1 MMESKSGRREF
12 LAGLAAIMAPGAA
25 LLGADEQVIPFL
37 DSKPFNPEKPNMPW
51 DQLTSWIS
59 PDEHFFS
66 VGHYGTPEVDLANWK
81 LEVGGLV
88 DKPRSFSLEE
98 LKARPAKE
106 HTATLECSGN
116 GPAGGLIANARWKGT
131 PLAPI
136 LKECGAKAGAIEVVF
151 FAADHGVE
159 KIRGGEYPQHFAR
172 SLSLQDATRANVLL
186 GYQMN
191 GQPLDK
197 KHGAPLR
204 LIVPGWYGIAWVK
217 WMDRIELH
225 DRRFLS
231 RFMGRD
237 YVTIRGEKRGEQVV
251 WRETSVGK
259 MNLKSV
265 VARVTRRPAGA
276 LHVTGAAWSDG
287 TPIRSVEVKIDDEAW
302 RPAQLTP
309 NREHPNAWT
318 FWNFEWADAKP
329 GEHTLSSRAKDAEG
343 RVQPAPDDPFIT
355 MKKTYWEANQQAV
368 RKIRIE
374 A

>member
-1 MMESKSGRREF
+1 MESKFGRREF
-12 LAGLAAIMAPGAA
+12 LGGLAAMLGPGA
-25 LLGADEQVIPFL
+25 LRGADDQVIPFL

-59 PDEHFFS
+59 PGEHIFS
-66 VGHYGTPEVDLANWK
+66 VAHYGTPEVDIANWK

-88 DKPRSFSLEE
+88 DKPRSFSLED
-98 LKARPAKE
+98 LKARPARE
-106 HTATLECSGN
+106 HTATIECSGN

-131 PLAPI
+131 PLAPL
-136 LKECGAKAGAIEVVF
+136 LKECGVKPEAIEVVF

-172 SLSLQDATRANVLL
+172 SLSLKDATGAKVML
-186 GYQMN
+186 GYEMN
-191 GQPLDK
+191 GQPLEK

-217 WMDRIELH
+217 WMNRIELH

-237 YVTIRGEKRGEQVV
+237 YVTIRGEKRGEEVV

-265 VARVTRRPAGA
+265 VARVTRGPAGA

-287 TPIRSVEVKIDDEAW
+287 TPIQSVEVKVDEGAW
-302 RPAQLTP
+302 RPAQLIP
-309 NREHPNAWT
+309 NRDHPHAWT
-318 FWNFEWADAKP
+318 FWSLEWTDARP
-329 GEHTLSSRAKDAEG
+329 GEHTLSSRATDAHG

-374 A
+374 G

>member
-1 MMESKSGRREF
+1 MELKSGRREF
-12 LAGLAAIMAPGAA
+12 LSGLAALLAPGTV
-25 LLGADEQVIPFL
+25 LWGADEQVIPFL

-51 DQLTSWIS
+51 DQLTSWVS
-59 PDEHFFS
+59 PAEHFLS
-66 VGHYGTPEVDLANWK
+66 VAHYGMPEVDPANWK

-88 DKPRSFSLEE
+88 DRPRSFSLEE
-98 LKARPAKE
+98 LKTRPAKE

-131 PLAPI
+131 PLAPL
-136 LKECGAKAGAIEVVF
+136 LKECGVKAAAIEVVC
-151 FAADHGVE
+151 FAADQGVE

-172 SLSLQDATRANVLL
+172 SLSLQDAGRVGVLL

-217 WMDRIELH
+217 WMNRIELH

-237 YVTIRGEKRGEQVV
+237 YVTIRGEKRGDDVV
-251 WRETSVGK
+251 WRATSVGK

-265 VARVTRRPAGA
+265 VARVTRRLASA

-287 TPIRSVEVKIDDEAW
+287 TPIRSVEVKIDDETW
-302 RPAQLTP
+302 GPAQLIP
-309 NREHPNAWT
+309 NH
-318 FWNFEWADAKP
+318 D
-329 GEHTLSSRAKDAEG
+329 
-343 RVQPAPDDPFIT
+343 
-355 MKKTYWEANQQAV
+355 
-368 RKIRIE
+368 
-374 A
+374 

>member
-1 MMESKSGRREF
+1 MYPKLGRREF
-12 LAGLAAIMAPGAA
+12 LSGVAAMLGPGAA
-25 LLGADEQVIPFL
+25 LWSADEQVIPFL

-51 DQLTSWIS
+51 DQLTSWVS
-59 PDEHFFS
+59 PDEHIFAVS
-66 VGHYGTPEVDLANWK
+66 HYGIPEVDIANWK
-81 LEVGGLV
+81 LDVGGLV
-88 DKPRSFSLEE
+88 DKPRSLSLDEI
-98 LKARPAKE
+98 KARPAKE
-106 HTATLECSGN
+106 YTATIECSGN
-116 GPAGGLIANARWKGT
+116 GPAGGLIGNARWKGT
-131 PLAPI
+131 PLKPL
-136 LKECGAKAGAIEVVF
+136 LKECGVKPEAIEVVF

-172 SLSLQDATRANVLL
+172 SLSLADATAATVLL

-191 GQPLDK
+191 GQLLDK
-197 KHGAPLR
+197 KHGAPVR

-217 WMDRIELH
+217 WMNRIELH

-237 YVTIRGEKRGEQVV
+237 YVTVRGEKRGEDVV

-265 VARVTRRPAGA
+265 VARVTRRSAGA

-287 TPIRSVEVKIDDEAW
+287 AAIRSVEVKIDDGDW
-302 RPAQLTP
+302 QPVKLTP
-309 NREHPNAWT
+309 NRDQHAWT
-318 FWNFEWADAKP
+318 FWSFEWTDPKP
-329 GEHTLSSRAKDAEG
+329 GEHTLTSRAKDARG
-343 RVQPAPDDPFIT
+343 RTQPAPDDPFMT

-374 A
+374 G